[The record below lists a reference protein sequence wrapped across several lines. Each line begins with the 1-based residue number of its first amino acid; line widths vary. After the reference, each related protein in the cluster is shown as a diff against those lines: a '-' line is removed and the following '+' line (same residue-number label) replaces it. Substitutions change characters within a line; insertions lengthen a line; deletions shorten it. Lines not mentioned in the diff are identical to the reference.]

1 MDAETRK
8 ALEDAYSQLM
18 RSAATI
24 RRLLNDDKPATI
36 GASDLRRP
44 NVSVSS
50 ADLQRL
56 RD

>member
-1 MDAETRK
+1 MDEQTRK

-18 RSAATI
+18 RAGAII
-24 RRLLNDDKPATI
+24 RRMLNDDKPATI
-36 GASDLRRP
+36 TPSDLRRP

>member
-1 MDAETRK
+1 MDEQTRK

-18 RSAATI
+18 RAGAII
-24 RRLLNDDKPATI
+24 RRMLADDKPATI
-36 GASDLRRP
+36 TPSDLRRP
-44 NVSVSS
+44 NVSVSN